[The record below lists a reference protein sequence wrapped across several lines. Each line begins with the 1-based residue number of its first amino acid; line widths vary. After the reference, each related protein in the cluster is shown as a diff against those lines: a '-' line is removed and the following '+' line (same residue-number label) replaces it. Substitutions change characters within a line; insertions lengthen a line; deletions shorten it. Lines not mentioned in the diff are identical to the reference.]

1 MNFKPD
7 TLKHKQRILD
17 LLKFGTYSFE
27 EIRDLLNLEKNIL
40 CNYLTSLKKNKMV
53 VQESAEDADHP
64 KKRKYKINTD
74 KSLAEVM
81 AESQSKVS
89 AGVKKHF
96 EKVAETKQ
104 AVANGVRVISS
115 DDYHTFGNKGRATAW
130 SGYTT
135 FSEAI

>member
-1 MNFKPD
+1 MNFKPE
-7 TLKHKQRILD
+7 TLKHKQQILD
-17 LLKFGTYSFE
+17 LLKFGNYSFDE
-27 EIRDLLNLEKNIL
+27 LKSMLKLEKNLIN
-40 CNYLTSLKKNKMV
+40 NYLTGLKKNNMIVMLKCDP
-53 VQESAEDADHP
+53 ANGN
-64 KKRKYKINTD
+64 KRHKYKLNTD
-74 KSLAEVM
+74 KTLAEVM

-115 DDYHTFGNKGRATAW
+115 DDYHTFGNKCRATAW